1 LDGEVDMETLGVAAP
16 ILPGKLG
23 QWREMVKE
31 LRTRSDEH
39 ARSMKAKGL
48 AREDLWLQQTPFGDT
63 VILYM
68 EGEELATYMK
78 KVFESDAPFDRWF
91 AQQLREVHGIDPSQP
106 PPKTE
111 RVKLF

>member
-1 LDGEVDMETLGVAAP
+1 METLGVAAP
-16 ILPGKLG
+16 IVPGKLN
-23 QWREMVKE
+23 QWRQMVAE
-31 LRTRSDEH
+31 LQRRSDEH
-39 ARSMKAKGL
+39 ARSMSAKGVT
-48 AREDLWLQQTPFGDT
+48 REDIWLQQTPVSDT

-68 EGEELATYMK
+68 EGDDLASYTK

>member
-1 LDGEVDMETLGVAAP
+1 METLGVAAP

-23 QWREMVKE
+23 QWREMVSE
-31 LRTRSDEH
+31 LRRSDEH

-48 AREDLWLQQTPFGDT
+48 LREDVWLQQTPFGDT

-68 EGEELATYMK
+68 EGEDLASYMK
-78 KVFESDAPFDRWF
+78 KVFESHEPFDRWF
-91 AQQLREVHGIDPSQP
+91 AQQLAEVHGIDPSQP

-111 RVKLF
+111 RVELFRERASA

>member
-1 LDGEVDMETLGVAAP
+1 METLGVAAP

-23 QWREMVKE
+23 QWREMVAE
-31 LRTRSDEH
+31 LRRRSDEH
-39 ARSMKAKGL
+39 ARSMKEKGL

-68 EGEELATYMK
+68 EGEELAIYMK
-78 KVFESDAPFDRWF
+78 KVFESAAPFDRWF
-91 AQQLREVHGIDPSQP
+91 AGQLREVHGIDPSQP

>member
-1 LDGEVDMETLGVAAP
+1 METLGVAAP
-16 ILPGKLG
+16 IVPGKLN
-23 QWREMVKE
+23 QWRQMVAE
-31 LRTRSDEH
+31 LRRRSDEH
-39 ARSMKAKGL
+39 ARSMRAKGVT
-48 AREDLWLQQTPFGDT
+48 REDIWLQQTPVGDT

-68 EGEELATYMK
+68 EGDDPASYTK

>member
-1 LDGEVDMETLGVAAP
+1 METLGVAAP

-23 QWREMVKE
+23 QWREMVNE
-31 LRTRSDEH
+31 LRRRSDEH

-91 AQQLREVHGIDPSQP
+91 AQQLRDVHGIDPSQP

-111 RVKLF
+111 RVNLF